1 MKILVDASVGVKWF
15 IPEDY
20 SVNALK
26 ILEDYISGNV
36 ELYALDIFRAQ
47 VVSILRKYF
56 LEGYIDM
63 NALTESCKVL
73 QEMEINYIE
82 MDWEILEDALSY
94 SLENNI
100 SLYDAIYIIASKR
113 LGASIVTADQHLI
126 DSLKNKELEIIDL
139 GSYT

>member
-73 QEMEINYIE
+73 QEIEINYIG

>member
-15 IPEDY
+15 ILEDY